1 MDFSNLMPKNIFTVL
16 CLFFC
21 FLLFLKEGTQKS
33 FCWPCQKS
41 LAPMS
46 LKILA
51 TPIIIIFINMT
62 LVQLDIRIVRFHANL
77 DLGGPFIVQTRV
89 SIQGVKSLC
98 GHFACL
104 CQGFDFYEVKKEIKK
119 YF

>member
-1 MDFSNLMPKNIFTVL
+1 MPNICSWYCAL
-16 CLFFC
+16 FC

-46 LKILA
+46 LKMLA

-62 LVQLDIRIVRFHANL
+62 LVQPKIWIVRYNANYL
-77 DLGGPFIVQTRV
+77 WSVV
-89 SIQGVKSLC
+89 SECPENNSR
-98 GHFACL
+98 
-104 CQGFDFYEVKKEIKK
+104 Y
-119 YF
+119 